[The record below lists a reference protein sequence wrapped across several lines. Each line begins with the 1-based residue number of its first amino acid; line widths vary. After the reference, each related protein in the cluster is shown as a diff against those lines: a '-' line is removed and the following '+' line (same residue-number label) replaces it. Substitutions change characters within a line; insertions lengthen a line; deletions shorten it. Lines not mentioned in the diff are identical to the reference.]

1 MKKSYSNSERRGLP
15 GGPNEVFTYT
25 TGVFSTEGYRKDS
38 PDVNNPFNIIDSNI
52 ISMDDVEFPV
62 RGVDDLGNEQ
72 LMMPGFNYKFPGNK
86 VFEVPEKHHP
96 KFHKHGQAFMSDD
109 EVGYEGGFTS
119 ENLDFHGKYS
129 TPLQHLA
136 RQNDLHLAVTGK
148 IKRGQNEFSITPD
161 IGFHHGSPNFGIN
174 IGFKHNFQ
182 PGGETGGMGDPEMLN
197 FYYNYL
203 DSDKYKERL
212 KSSGYA
218 NPQEIADK
226 RQASHFNTRIH
237 HKDEVPSVW
246 NSFMDRLSGNLTNM
260 NGSAYI
266 PGDKMG
272 TITTGDILIY
282 DGQAELEGTTP
293 GDIERHERGH
303 AMVQDGELNEYDQR
317 QFSEREMESSRNKGY
332 RGGKK
337 IPIGNQQ
344 LEESYADMT
353 GLRYTIFDELG
364 IDATKDITDEDMSK
378 IQTLIK
384 DSKYKSAKRLFDA
397 YSPEDI
403 KWMLNNIASNQSV
416 SSDQMQMAQNGDEID
431 FYSPEPINTSGP
443 RAEEAPVDEAAMNA
457 MMKARLA
464 YEYEKGNP
472 AAKRMVAPVDNPYDF
487 GDGVT
492 GTHYMGSYG
501 NYAIP
506 EIQDVDGTLE
516 MTGPRWDESMYF
528 HRPEDAAYFANENYK
543 RVSPMFINN
552 KMQEFLAGYNPQQ
565 MYQPGGETA
574 VSASDIADNIADND
588 ESGEQIISDRPNDS
602 YEYKKF
608 KDPASGKMVYQTRK
622 KGTSSWKDAGEEGS
636 TGYRAITNVFGDDKT
651 GYETSIERANF
662 VVGEKQ
668 KRKMEDTEYVR
679 GLLDKANHPL
689 DLVYGNEE
697 LGIPA
702 FGPEIK
708 NMSQYQDDFFDPYG
722 QEEDRYI
729 QYAKPGTNQSER
741 DAAAKREQENF
752 LSNRGQTQEEYDE
765 SEKLRME
772 RQEIA
777 DAEDRAWKEKDR
789 LESGHDGFGG
799 NLVQDWER
807 TGETHDEYM
816 DRVSGEYE
824 QQNADDRLEFLED
837 VPGLSTAMGVADLIG
852 VTDAVNL
859 AVDVDEKGLAA
870 FKDPNN
876 LLNIAGILPGIGL
889 IGKAGKVAKY
899 ASKGSKYLDKGRDVY
914 KKGIDPLNRTLNKIG
929 DAKSSSKF
937 LNKYNAGSLSDI
949 NKNYL
954 KKDFISS
961 SNAAVQKNIDDVFD
975 VTKKFGLSN
984 DLWGAATAYGMYESK
999 DAVDRIV
1006 HGEGS
1011 TNDFIKA
1018 GLNFIPG
1025 ANIAKGTGLATYGT
1039 KAGLKAT
1046 DKIFYGDKDSKTDRQ
1061 ISEGSP
1067 KIQTLEFKSGGS
1079 TYPPANPLRSKNW
1092 NKQYAQEGKEIKD
1105 ENEAFVGDF
1114 MYTTDDIEYMNDNPD
1129 QFCSEGSCLAQ
1140 AFDVYDKRIGQR
1152 YSSELFPSEQ
1162 RLKDNLGISSGK
1174 KADWDSPGYKLN
1186 DNDDVVWGPLGQEER
1201 ALTDSE
1207 QAWIDQ
1213 NPYFFQ
1219 GGNEREGNPDGPYPD
1234 KLDMTADSW
1243 DVHGIMVEK
1252 GGTNLFSGT
1261 DGDFT
1266 NLDLDERS
1274 RILKSMPIGTIIGF
1288 GENNRYKGYNQSQGL
1303 NSSNHSAV
1311 VVGYTEEGD
1320 PVVYDYGEYTTISA
1334 DKYSTNTHGYGL
1346 NTLTNITY
1354 PKDQDG
1360 KNKEFL
1366 EEKGLFNNTPEKL
1379 SLNQEALQTDLYDKG
1394 DPDLL
1399 KPFHDALVSKKRNLM
1414 NDLDINEEDYDMIAG
1429 ILLAQ
1434 TMQESSGGTSFE
1446 DKYIPEFISEW
1457 QGDTQGLTQLNINNI
1472 LNDEELAPVA
1482 EKYGITEESDLFDPV
1497 KSAIASMIYGKRNLA
1512 AAKKNYKDGENS
1524 GIRTYKPR
1532 SDIRE
1537 TAGMNV
1543 NITYN
1548 GEEFKTDEGVVVPFE
1563 NSWGFDYDIDEIQ
1576 AKFDKVKPGKYK
1588 VYEKDGDILVDK
1600 VTNGNKENL
1609 SVEEIFA
1616 YNWQSPTA
1624 LRTGDAQG
1632 DSEYAK
1638 NVLRVYNK
1646 LKQKPEDQPEEKLG
1660 GEITPEYVQRMRE
1673 ALHLES
1679 QRLDSLDSTLSEK
1692 SKILN
1697 GIVSTYNEN
1706 VPEKFKLGGA
1716 TMTKSFTLYKDYVEG
1731 KVKTKEAEKNY
1742 DKLNRVYYG
1751 EAKSNRLSPSN
1762 YIMTYI
1768 IGS

>member
-1 MKKSYSNSERRGLP
+1 MKKSYSKSERRGLP

-38 PDVNNPFNIIDSNI
+38 PDVNNPFNIIDSNV

-72 LMMPGFNYKFPGNK
+72 LMMPGFNYKFPGSK

-96 KFHKHGQAFMSDD
+96 KFHKHGHAFMNDD

-136 RQNDLHLAVTGK
+136 RQNDLHLTLTGK

-161 IGFHHGSPNFGIN
+161 IGFHHGNPNFGIN
-174 IGFKHNFQ
+174 IGFKRTFQ
-182 PGGETGGMGDPEMLN
+182 PGGE
-197 FYYNYL
+197 
-203 DSDKYKERL
+203 
-212 KSSGYA
+212 
-218 NPQEIADK
+218 
-226 RQASHFNTRIH
+226 
-237 HKDEVPSVW
+237 
-246 NSFMDRLSGNLTNM
+246 
-260 NGSAYI
+260 NG
-266 PGDKMG
+266 
-272 TITTGDILIY
+272 
-282 DGQAELEGTTP
+282 
-293 GDIERHERGH
+293 
-303 AMVQDGELNEYDQR
+303 
-317 QFSEREMESSRNKGY
+317 
-332 RGGKK
+332 
-337 IPIGNQQ
+337 
-344 LEESYADMT
+344 
-353 GLRYTIFDELG
+353 
-364 IDATKDITDEDMSK
+364 
-378 IQTLIK
+378 
-384 DSKYKSAKRLFDA
+384 
-397 YSPEDI
+397 
-403 KWMLNNIASNQSV
+403 
-416 SSDQMQMAQNGDEID
+416 
-431 FYSPEPINTSGP
+431 PINTSGP
-443 RAEEAPVDEAAMNA
+443 RAEEAPVDEDAMNA

-464 YEYEKGNP
+464 YEYERGNP

-487 GDGVT
+487 GDGRT

-506 EIQDVDGTLE
+506 NIQDVDGTLE

-528 HRPEDAAYFANENYK
+528 DRPEDAAYFANENYK

-552 KMQEFLAGYNPQQ
+552 KMQQFLAGYNPQQ

-574 VSASDIADNIADND
+574 VSASDIVDND

-668 KRKMEDTEYVR
+668 KRKMQDTEYIQ

-702 FGPEIK
+702 FGSEIK
-708 NMSQYQDDFFDPYG
+708 NMEQYADDFYDPYG
-722 QEEDRYI
+722 DEEDRYI
-729 QYAKPGTNQSER
+729 QYAKPGTSQSER

-752 LSNRGQTQEEYDE
+752 LSNRGQTQDEYDE
-765 SEKLRME
+765 SERLRME

-807 TGETHDEYM
+807 TGETHDQYM
-816 DRVSGEYE
+816 DRISGEYE

-837 VPGLSTAMGVADLIG
+837 VPGLGAYMTFADLVGI
-852 VTDAVNL
+852 TDAANL
-859 AVDVDEKGLAA
+859 AVDLDEEGIGALTNT
-870 FKDPNN
+870 DN
-876 LLNIAGILPGIGL
+876 LLTIAGIMPGIGM
-889 IGKAGKVAKY
+889 IGKAGKAAKY
-899 ASKGSKYLDKGRDVY
+899 ASKGAKYLDKGRDVY
-914 KKGIDPLNRTLNKIG
+914 KRGIDPLNRTLNKIG

-937 LNKYNAGSLSDI
+937 LNKYNAASLSDI

-954 KKDFISS
+954 KKNIISS
-961 SNAAVQKNIDDVFD
+961 PNAATQANIDKVFN
-975 VTKKFGLSN
+975 TAKKFGISN
-984 DLWGAATAYGMYESK
+984 DAWGAATAYGMYSSK

-1011 TNDFIKA
+1011 ADDYLKA

-1025 ANIAKGTGLATYGT
+1025 GNIASKLGTATYGT
-1039 KAGLKAT
+1039 KAGLKAM
-1046 DKIFYGDKDSKTDRQ
+1046 DKFGFSDNEKSERQ
-1061 ISEGSP
+1061 KSEENA
-1067 KIQTLEFKSGGS
+1067 KVQTLEFKSGGS

-1114 MYTTDDIEYMNDNPD
+1114 MYTTDDIEYMNENPD
-1129 QFCSEGSCLAQ
+1129 QFCSEGSCLEQ
-1140 AFDVYDKRIGQR
+1140 AFNVYDKRIGQR

-1174 KADWDSPGYKLN
+1174 KADWDTPGYKLN
-1186 DNDDVVWGPLGQEER
+1186 DNGDVVWGPKGEEER

-1261 DGDFT
+1261 DGDFKK
-1266 NLDLDERS
+1266 LDLDERS

-1366 EEKGLFNNTPEKL
+1366 EEQGLFNNTPEKL
-1379 SLNQEALQTDLYDKG
+1379 SLNEEALQTDLYDKG

-1399 KPFHDALVSKKRNLM
+1399 KPFHDTLVSKKRRLM

-1434 TMQESSGGTSFE
+1434 TMQESSGGKSFE

-1472 LNDEELAPVA
+1472 LNDEALAPIA

-1497 KSAIASMIYGKRNLA
+1497 KSAIASMIYGKRNLN
-1512 AAKKNYKDGENS
+1512 AAKKNYEDGKNS

-1537 TAGMNV
+1537 TLGMNV

-1563 NSWGFDYDIDEIQ
+1563 NSFGFDYDIDEIQ

-1600 VTNGNKENL
+1600 VTLGNKDGL
-1609 SVEEIFA
+1609 SVEEMFA

-1638 NVLRVYNK
+1638 NVLKVYNK

-1660 GEITPEYVQRMRE
+1660 GEITPEYVQRMQE
-1673 ALHLES
+1673 ALHLEA
-1679 QRLDSLDSTLSEK
+1679 QRLDGLDSSLSEK

-1697 GIVSTYNEN
+1697 SIVSTYNEN

-1716 TMTKSFTLYKDYVEG
+1716 TMTKPFTLYKDYVDG